1 MKQFKDI
8 EKYKSACSDL
18 YFYKMSDKDVLQDR
32 EPASDEA
39 VKLDDSREKSVMR
52 MKLWRCKEGVYLLV
66 DSDKS
71 P

>member
-1 MKQFKDI
+1 
-8 EKYKSACSDL
+8 
-18 YFYKMSDKDVLQDR
+18 MSDKDVLQDR